1 MQQTSNMNTILILL
15 AVGLV
20 AGFMSG
26 LVGIGGGVIIVPILV
41 YFLHQNQKMA
51 QGTTLFMF
59 LLPIGLLG
67 VYNYYKGGQID
78 FKSAFIMA
86 TTFIIGSYLG
96 SKTALTIDTK
106 LVKQIFGAMIIL
118 VGFKMLLNK

>member
-1 MQQTSNMNTILILL
+1 MPLIFNMNTIIILL

-59 LLPIGLLG
+59 LMPIGLLG
-67 VYNYYKGGQID
+67 VYNYYKEGQID
-78 FKSAFIMA
+78 YKSALIMA
-86 TTFIIGSYLG
+86 STFIIGSYLG